1 MATTALFPWVDP
13 TTDAP
18 SAGLTVKT
26 GFTTQI
32 VTSKSGREQR
42 RRLMSLPRHTV
53 NLTWQKLENSAAR
66 TDTLYAH
73 YLDRSGSFLPF
84 LYFHLDPQP
93 TWTTIGV
100 GTATAAQTI
109 VDLPSRN
116 ATGLTVYLNGVAK
129 AGTFTARG
137 GAQGRDRFVLTVG
150 ATGGEAI
157 TATWTGQRLF
167 VVRYVS
173 DNLSYTVMEA
183 ALHSVGV
190 ELIEVLG
197 E

>member
-1 MATTALFPWVDP
+1 MPTTALFPWVDP

-18 SAGLTVKT
+18 VGGMTIRT
-26 GFTTQI
+26 GFTTQV
-32 VTSKSGREQR
+32 VTSRSGREQR
-42 RRLMSLPRHTV
+42 RKLVSQPRHGFTIRWEK
-53 NLTWQKLENSAAR
+53 TENSAAR

-73 YLDRSGSFLPF
+73 HVDRGGAFLPF
-84 LYFHLDPQP
+84 LYFHLDAQP
-93 TWTTIGV
+93 TWTAIAV
-100 GTATAAQTI
+100 GTATAAQTVI
-109 VDLPSRN
+109 DLPSRN

-137 GAQGRDRFVLTVG
+137 GAQGRDRFVLTVA
-150 ATGGEAI
+150 ATGGENI

-173 DNLSYTVMEA
+173 DLLEYSAFEA
-183 ALHSVGV
+183 ALRSVGV
-190 ELIEVLG
+190 ELLEVPG